1 MSQPIP
7 ISAWASVIS
16 SSSGRPAKKADRP
29 MVRRTV
35 TASSH
40 QSRGLRVTTA
50 SLSIATH
57 PRNPQLSTV
66 STTKIARSVVI
77 VPEDGRDVGGCCGG

>member
-1 MSQPIP
+1 MSHPTP
-7 ISAWASVIS
+7 TSAWVSVIS
-16 SSSGRPAKKADRP
+16 SSSGRAAKNANRP
-29 MVRRTV
+29 MVRTTV

-66 STTKIARSVVI
+66 STTKMARSVVS
-77 VPEDGRDVGGCCGG
+77 VPEDGRGVGGCCGG